1 MSRLI
6 VLAILV
12 ASANAYQTFTGM
24 EYSNTACTGAIKN
37 QMTIPTGMCSY
48 KLKVTATA
56 TGMSAQRYSD
66 TACATTEGAAESQTT
81 AELAGTGTCV
91 IIDGSGWKFNTG
103 ASTNAYAVKFAWTSP
118 TALAGSTVYLAA
130 DTCFTFET
138 TKSAKAVSTTATAT
152 TPTIWGSSGTCLASA
167 TNSNAGVQNSP
178 YSLSEVIG
186 TDTFASTITIV
197 TLDSAGGIITSAP
210 TAAAAAGGTNA
221 PTTALAA
228 GGTNAPT
235 AAATNSAS
243 QATFPLLAL
252 LSAFVVKMVHGL

>member
-1 MSRLI
+1 
-6 VLAILV
+6 
-12 ASANAYQTFTGM
+12 
-24 EYSNTACTGAIKN
+24 
-37 QMTIPTGMCSY
+37 MTIPTGMCSY

-56 TGMSAQRYSD
+56 TGMSAQLYSD
-66 TACATTEGAAESQTT
+66 TACATTEGAAHTQTT

-103 ASTNAYAVKFAWTSP
+103 VSAHAYAVKFAWTSP
-118 TALAGSTVYLAA
+118 TALAGTTIYLAA

>member
-103 ASTNAYAVKFAWTSP
+103 VSTNAYAVKFAWTSP
-118 TALAGSTVYLAA
+118 TALAGTTVYLAA

-138 TKSAKAVSTTATAT
+138 TKSAKAGATTATKT
-152 TPTIWGSSGTCLASA
+152 TPTIWGASA
-167 TNSNAGVQNSP
+167 TCLESATSSTAGVTTNGVTSP
-178 YSLSEVIG
+178 YSLSV
-186 TDTFASTITIV
+186 DTYLPNGAVEDNFAATITIV
-197 TLDSAGGIITSAP
+197 TLDSAAAET
-210 TAAAAAGGTNA
+210 TAVAAGGTNA
-221 PTTALAA
+221 PT
-228 GGTNAPT
+228 
-235 AAATNSAS
+235 AATNSAS

>member
-1 MSRLI
+1 
-6 VLAILV
+6 
-12 ASANAYQTFTGM
+12 
-24 EYSNTACTGAIKN
+24 
-37 QMTIPTGMCSY
+37 MCSY

-56 TGMSAQRYSD
+56 TGMSAQLYSD
-66 TACATTEGAAESQTT
+66 TACATTEGAAHTQTT

-103 ASTNAYAVKFAWTSP
+103 VSANAYAVKFAWTSP
-118 TALAGSTVYLAA
+118 TALAGTTIYLAA

-178 YSLSEVIG
+178 YSLSETI
-186 TDTFASTITIV
+186 DSESFASTITIV
-197 TLDSAGGIITSAP
+197 TLDSAASVT
-210 TAAAAAGGTNA
+210 TAVVAGNTNA
-221 PTTALAA
+221 PTTAAPSTA
-228 GGTNAPT
+228 GPTNTGDTYAPT